1 MDSLSDNIQQA
12 AQRIDQIRQQ
22 VLAQQAEIF
31 ANEPGK
37 RPSIREMQQTVWINS
52 RQPLGWPNWPPG
64 IPAKIKTI
72 IQKLIRRTLQW
83 YIDPLIEQQNKFN
96 QATLQAV
103 QTLAQEVALLQTQ
116 QTIVEDDL

>member
-1 MDSLSDNIQQA
+1 MDSLSKNIQQA
-12 AQRIDQIRQQ
+12 AQTIEQIQRQ

-52 RQPLGWPNWPPG
+52 RQPLGWPTWPPG
-64 IPAKIKTI
+64 ITAKTKTLL
-72 IQKLIRRTLQW
+72 QKLIRRALQW
-83 YIDPLIEQQNKFN
+83 YIDPIVEQQNKFN

-103 QTLAQEVALLQTQ
+103 RTLAQEVAFLQTQ
-116 QTIVEDDL
+116 HTIVEDD